1 MFTIDPELWSLF
13 VADNDKCLQSYQTT
27 AQNISAD
34 NWKESIHQ
42 LYRDAHTIKG
52 GAATIGAEE
61 ILATAK
67 AIENVLAELR
77 YLGEAPSNLEG
88 ELKHLLIEL
97 GEILSRTVEQQQA
110 DPFDQERITEIHEI
124 VKARCL
130 SDWDEEKQLQQDFA
144 DQGFDLMVLDLEM
157 AIEELPAEIPESV
170 VELALITMEQLLDVG
185 EEIKLGEGWRL
196 LLQSGMELA
205 VSRSRS
211 AWQSQF
217 PVLLKKLKIC
227 ARGGGKVI
235 PELPDQ
241 PDSRTVT
248 EEFTIAREEEDQTS
262 YDELFVLA
270 EDEQKTSYDD
280 LFALEEDEQQT
291 EGFTIVRENEDQ
303 ANYDD
308 LFALAEDEQQTEGFT
323 IVRENEDQANY
334 DDLFALAEDDRQAE
348 ELRIVL
354 GEDEED
360 QANCDD
366 LLALEEVANFQ
377 NLGAEETAESI
388 TADLPEEPTLD
399 PQPSQEDAT
408 VIFSPPVAE
417 DSPVDPELRSLFDM
431 DTQKYLQVY
440 FSTVEQLSPATW
452 KKDIQQIYRAI
463 HTIKGG
469 AATVGANPILQVAKV
484 LEDWLSD
491 LRSLEDPP
499 TIDDTFRDSLL
510 ECGELLIATLSMG
523 NREHPTASIEQIV
536 RLHQNFKQAYGDEL
550 SDEVLM
556 QREFAEQGFDLMAL
570 DLEMTIEELTPDSP
584 IDQEKIEA
592 NQQVLQQLKAI
603 GAELKLQGDWDR
615 LIDEGMAILA
625 TGQAGTWIEQIPPLL
640 KSLKEAAKH
649 GGQLPQAK
657 PKPVVPPVSVVT
669 EVDPELKAIFDVDTQ
684 KYLQE
689 YFSIV
694 ESISPA
700 TWKADIQKLYRAI
713 HTIKGGAATVG
724 ANPILQVSKVLEDWL
739 SDLRNLDEA
748 PPIDD
753 QLRPGLLEA
762 GELLIG
768 TLQMDY
774 GTSAMAAVE
783 RVFDLHQTFKESF
796 KAELDETVLLHR
808 EFADQGFD
816 LVVLDLEMLLEQL
829 TPTTTITPEMQ
840 ATATQCLTQL
850 EEIGKEIGLGE
861 GWQKL
866 LAEGNALIA
875 NAKASV
881 WQEQWGPYL
890 KSLKECARRSGKV
903 PDAPKVEAP
912 PPPIETKAPEPAVAD
927 IQIPVPLERLDR
939 SAQYLV
945 ETLMATRATQG
956 FYQVVQ
962 KNLVPLV
969 SLAQDS
975 AQYIS
980 RLREVQDDFAVLD
993 HDNAR
998 GDSGVKLER
1007 YRQGYTAINRLLE
1020 ITLRLIELGSET
1032 GEAARRTSES
1042 LLRLEQSL
1050 RGLQGTVEE
1059 SRLVPFES
1067 LAFRARGIL
1076 RDLTTRMNKPARLY
1090 VEGEKLELDAGTLR
1104 NLEPVLLHLIR
1115 NSFDHGL
1122 EPPEEREKVGKP
1134 RQGRIDLSL
1143 TRRGNVFVLELKDDG
1158 RGINPEKI
1166 RSIAESKG
1174 LPLVDTSTNEKLLAV
1189 ICQPGF
1195 TSAKTVSDI
1204 SGRGVGMDVVASQ
1217 VTAMGGQLSLK
1228 TKVGV
1233 GTTFTIQIP
1242 VPNLF
1247 VRCMLLQTGDRL
1259 FAVPTA
1265 EVFTTMLIDDLL
1277 WQRVEDRPYSY
1288 EITED
1293 RGQVPALDL
1302 FQYWQGERNPRT
1314 VLPTAIAV
1322 RAKRAENTD
1331 GIWFIADSL
1340 AGQSE
1345 LLVNALP
1352 APMVAPIGLLG
1363 VSLMPD
1369 GKLIP
1374 VIDANG
1380 LMDALLGKGE
1390 EELVPQ
1396 ISAHS
1401 GDTETIEE
1409 EGIQIVVVDDAALMR
1424 RRIESSLTPQGYK
1437 VVTCNDGLEAWEWLQ
1452 SHRQPALLITDI
1464 EMPNMDGFTLI
1475 DHCRQAGM
1483 TMPIL
1488 VVSSRLAEEWS
1499 RETRRLGATDF
1510 LTKGFGTPELLA
1522 KVAALIEQPVGV

>member
-13 VADNDKCLQSYQTT
+13 VADNDKCLRSYHTT

-34 NWKESIHQ
+34 NWKESIQQ

-97 GEILSRTVEQQQA
+97 GEILNRTVEQQQA

-170 VELALITMEQLLDVG
+170 VELALTTMEQLLDVG
-185 EEIKLGEGWRL
+185 EEIKLGEGWRR
-196 LLQSGMELA
+196 LLQAGMELA

-217 PVLLKKLKIC
+217 PTLLKKLKIC

-241 PDSRTVT
+241 PDSMTVT
-248 EEFTIAREEEDQTS
+248 EEFTIVREEKDQTSYDDLFALEEDEQQTEGFAIVREEEDQ
-262 YDELFVLA
+262 
-270 EDEQKTSYDD
+270 TSYDD

-303 ANYDD
+303 PNYDD
-308 LFALAEDEQQTEGFT
+308 LFALEEE
-323 IVRENEDQANY
+323 
-334 DDLFALAEDDRQAE
+334 DRQAE

-354 GEDEED
+354 GEAEED
-360 QANCDD
+360 QANYDD

-377 NLGAEETAESI
+377 NLGAEETTESI
-388 TADLPEEPTLD
+388 PADLPEEPTLEFTPTEA

-491 LRSLEDPP
+491 LRSLEEPP

-550 SDEVLM
+550 SEEVLM

-584 IDQEKIEA
+584 IDGEKLEA

-625 TGQAGTWIEQIPPLL
+625 TGKATTWIEQIPPLL

-649 GGQLPQAK
+649 GGKLPQAK
-657 PKPVVPPVSVVT
+657 PKPIVPPVSVVT

-694 ESISPA
+694 ESISA
-700 TWKADIQKLYRAI
+700 TTWKGDIQKLYRAI

-724 ANPILQVSKVLEDWL
+724 ANPILQVAKVLEDWL

-796 KAELDETVLLHR
+796 KEELDETVLLHR

-840 ATATQCLTQL
+840 ATGTQCLTQL

-890 KSLKECARRSGKV
+890 KSLKECARRSGKL
-903 PDAPKVEAP
+903 PEAP

-1314 VLPTAIAV
+1314 ILPTAIAV

-1396 ISAHS
+1396 ISAHT

-1409 EGIQIVVVDDAALMR
+1409 EGMQIVVVDDAALMR

>member
-13 VADNDKCLQSYQTT
+13 VADNAKCLASYKTN
-27 AQNISAD
+27 AQNIDRA
-34 NWKESIHQ
+34 NWKESIQQ

-61 ILATAK
+61 ILVTAK

-77 YLGEAPSNLEG
+77 YLAGAPGNLEG
-88 ELKHLLIEL
+88 ELKEILIEL
-97 GEILSRTVEQQQA
+97 GEILERTVEQQRA
-110 DPFDQERITEIHEI
+110 DEFDTERIKELHEI
-124 VKARCL
+124 VKERCL
-130 SDWDEEKQLQQDFA
+130 SDWNEEKQLHQDFA

-157 AIEELPAEIPESV
+157 AIESLPAEIPESI
-170 VELALITMEQLLDVG
+170 VELALTTMEQLLDVG

-205 VSRSRS
+205 MSRSPEE
-211 AWQSQF
+211 WQTKF
-217 PVLLKKLKIC
+217 PPLLKQMKDS
-227 ARGGGKVI
+227 AREGGKTI
-235 PELPDQ
+235 PLQTTEQIDDGFDVPEESSDQSFILPTD
-241 PDSRTVT
+241 PIGEDFAIFFET
-248 EEFTIAREEEDQTS
+248 EEQP
-262 YDELFVLA
+262 
-270 EDEQKTSYDD
+270 SYDD
-280 LFALEEDEQQT
+280 LFALEEETPVMNDSLAE
-291 EGFTIVRENEDQ
+291 EFTIVREEDQ
-303 ANYDD
+303 SNFDALFTTEEEQNQQLDNLFEEEVPIVPVDD
-308 LFALAEDEQQTEGFT
+308 SQSFDQLFALEEERPAEPSLDFFIESD
-323 IVRENEDQANY
+323 NAPAQAEEAV
-334 DDLFALAEDDRQAE
+334 LFAPAEDD
-348 ELRIVL
+348 
-354 GEDEED
+354 
-360 QANCDD
+360 
-366 LLALEEVANFQ
+366 
-377 NLGAEETAESI
+377 
-388 TADLPEEPTLD
+388 
-399 PQPSQEDAT
+399 
-408 VIFSPPVAE
+408 
-417 DSPVDPELRSLFDM
+417 PVDPELRSLFDM

-440 FSTVEQLSPATW
+440 FSTVEQLNPDTW
-452 KKDIQQIYRAI
+452 QKDIQSIYRAI

-491 LRSLEDPP
+491 LRSLEEAPP
-499 TIDDTFRDSLL
+499 IDDTFRDSLL

-523 NREHPTASIEQIV
+523 SKENPSSSVEEIV
-536 RLHQNFKQAYGDEL
+536 RLHNNFKQAYGDEL
-550 SDEVLM
+550 SEETLM
-556 QREFAEQGFDLMAL
+556 QKEFAEQGFDLMAL
-570 DLEMTIEELTPDSP
+570 DLEMCIEQLTPDRT
-584 IDQEKIEA
+584 IDQETIEA
-592 NQQVLQQLKAI
+592 NQLVLQQLGEI
-603 GAELKLQGDWDR
+603 GAELKLSGDWDR
-615 LIDEGMAILA
+615 LIEEGKAILA
-625 TGQAGTWIEQIPPLL
+625 GGSAPQWIEQIPPLL

-649 GGQLPQAK
+649 GGKLPQAK
-657 PKPVVPPVSVVT
+657 PKPVVPPVGIVT
-669 EVDPELKAIFDVDTQ
+669 EVDPELKALFDVDTQ

-689 YFSIV
+689 YFAVV
-694 ESISPA
+694 ESISA
-700 TWKADIQKLYRAI
+700 ETWKADIQKLYRAI

-724 ANPILQVSKVLEDWL
+724 ANPILQVAKVLEDWL
-739 SDLRNLDEA
+739 SDLRNLEEA
-748 PPIDD
+748 PPIEED
-753 QLRPGLLEA
+753 LRPGLLES

-768 TLQMDY
+768 TLQMDNS
-774 GTSAMAAVE
+774 TSPTAAVE
-783 RVFDLHQTFKESF
+783 RVFDLHQTFKQSF
-796 KAELDETVLLHR
+796 SAELDETLLLHR

-816 LVVLDLEMLLEQL
+816 LMVLELEMLLEQL
-829 TPTTTITPEMQ
+829 TPETAITAEMQ
-840 ATATQCLTQL
+840 STASQCLAQL
-850 EEIGKEIGLGE
+850 GEVGKEIGLGE
-861 GWQKL
+861 GWTKL
-866 LAEGNALIA
+866 LLEGNALIA

-881 WQEQWGPYL
+881 WQEQWAPYL
-890 KSLKECARRSGKV
+890 KSLKECARRSGK
-903 PDAPKVEAP
+903 PLEAPKPKVEAP
-912 PPPIETKAPEPAVAD
+912 PIEAKAPEPAVSD

-980 RLREVQDDFAVLD
+980 RLREMQDDFAVLD
-993 HDNAR
+993 HDNPR
-998 GDSGVKLER
+998 GESGVKLER

-1020 ITLRLIELGSET
+1020 ITLRLMELGSET

-1122 EPPEEREKVGKP
+1122 EPPEDRAKAGKP
-1134 RQGRIDLSL
+1134 KQGRVDLSL
-1143 TRRGNVFVLELKDDG
+1143 ARRGSVFVLELKDDG

-1174 LPLVDTSTNEKLLAV
+1174 LPLLDTSTNEKLLAV

-1195 TSAKTVSDI
+1195 TSAKAVSDI

-1217 VTAMGGQLSLK
+1217 VAAMGGQLSLK
-1228 TKVGV
+1228 TKIGE
-1233 GTTFTIQIP
+1233 GTAFTIQIP

-1265 EVFTTMLIDDLL
+1265 EVFTTMLLDDLL
-1277 WQRVEDRPYSY
+1277 WQRVSPEENRLYSY

-1302 FQYWQGERNPRT
+1302 FQYWQGDRNPRT
-1314 VLPTAIAV
+1314 ILPTSIAV
-1322 RAKRAENTD
+1322 RAKRNESTD
-1331 GIWFIADSL
+1331 GIWLIADNL

-1345 LLVNALP
+1345 LLVNSIP

-1374 VIDANG
+1374 VIDANA
-1380 LMDALLGKGE
+1380 LMDALLGRSLE
-1390 EELVPQ
+1390 DLAPQ

-1401 GDTETIEE
+1401 REIETIEE

-1437 VVTCNDGLEAWEWLQ
+1437 VITCNDGLEAWDWLQ

-1475 DHCRQAGM
+1475 DHCRQAKM

-1499 RETRRLGATDF
+1499 KETERLGATDF

-1522 KVAALIEQPVGV
+1522 KVATLIEQAVGV